1 MDGLTL
7 STAAVVL
14 GLAGGV
20 WGVVA
25 DRIATRWPEHDPE
38 EGFFPGRR
46 VGWRTVVVAAFG
58 VAGLGLLPGAVG
70 AVSGAVPPAGAV
82 AYDAF
87 VSDVPPLVDAVLVA
101 YVAALVLLLATDLD
115 QRLMPDLITLPMIAL
130 AFVFAISGQNP
141 FVGGAWPAALA
152 AALVIPAV
160 LYVPSLLF
168 GAGAFGLGDVKLLVS
183 VGLMSGAYRA
193 ILGTV
198 AGIVVAGIVIVVLLA
213 TRRVSLKTY
222 IPFGPFL
229 ILGAVWALVLRP
241 G

>member
-1 MDGLTL
+1 MTL
-7 STAAVVL
+7 ISAPDWTAIAIVALAL
-14 GLAGGV
+14 GGAV

-25 DRIATRWPEHDPE
+25 DRLAIRWPEHDPE

-46 VGWRTVVVAAFG
+46 VGWRTVVVAVFG
-58 VAGLGLLPGAVG
+58 AVGLGLVPGAVS
-70 AVSGAVPPAGAV
+70 AVS
-82 AYDAF
+82 
-87 VSDVPPLVDAVLVA
+87 SDVAPLVVAVFIA
-101 YVAALVLLLATDLD
+101 YVVALVLLLATDLD
-115 QRLMPDLITLPMIAL
+115 QRLMPDLITLPMIVV
-130 AFVFAISGQNP
+130 AFLFAISGQNP

-193 ILGTV
+193 VLGTV
-198 AGIVVAGIVIVVLLA
+198 AGIVVAGIVIVVLLL

>member
-1 MDGLTL
+1 MTL
-7 STAAVVL
+7 LSVPDWAAIAIVA
-14 GLAGGV
+14 LAIGGAV

-25 DRIATRWPEHDPE
+25 DRIAARWPEHDEE

-46 VGWRTVVVAAFG
+46 VGWRTAVVAVFG
-58 VAGLGLLPGAVG
+58 AVGLGLVPSAVG
-70 AVSGAVPPAGAV
+70 AVS
-82 AYDAF
+82 
-87 VSDVPPLVDAVLVA
+87 SDVPPLVVAVFVA
-101 YVAALVLLLATDLD
+101 YVVALVLLLATDLD
-115 QRLMPDLITLPMIAL
+115 QRLMPDLITLPMIVV
-130 AFVFAISGQNP
+130 AFAFAISGQNP

-152 AALVIPAV
+152 AALVIPAI